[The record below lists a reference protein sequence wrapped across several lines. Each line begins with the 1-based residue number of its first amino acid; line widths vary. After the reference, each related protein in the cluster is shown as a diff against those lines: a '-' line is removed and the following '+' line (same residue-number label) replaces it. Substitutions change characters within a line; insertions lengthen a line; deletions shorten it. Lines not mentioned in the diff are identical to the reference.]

1 MVQNVYVFCCPLWG
15 FFNNRSA
22 LGYHTLRIYSPT
34 SPIGPGSYIN
44 ACIINLLD
52 FPESHALLTFVL
64 NQVFQVL
71 VLDLFRRFFGVL
83 VVNFLDY

>member
-22 LGYHTLRIYSPT
+22 LGYHTLRINSPT
-34 SPIGPGSYIN
+34 SPVGPGSYIN